1 MSQPSHPPTE
11 THDVVDDPHEL
22 EHIQKHIK
30 FYWAIF
36 GALGIFTLLT
46 VGVAQLDFGSHA
58 NNFTVGIIIA
68 AIKASL
74 VALFF
79 MHLWGEKKL
88 IYRIL
93 AFTVFFAIGLFA
105 LSLLAYFDHT
115 HIH

>member
-1 MSQPSHPPTE
+1 MSDHHSSTE
-11 THDVVDDPHEL
+11 THHPAQDDPHEL
-22 EHIQKHIK
+22 EHIRSHLK

-36 GALGIFTLLT
+36 GALGVFTLLT
-46 VGVAQLDFGSHA
+46 VGVAHLDFGSHA
-58 NNFTVGIIIA
+58 NNFAVGLLIA
-68 AIKASL
+68 TIKASL

-105 LSLLAYFDHT
+105 LSLLAFFDHT
-115 HIH
+115 HIF

>member
-1 MSQPSHPPTE
+1 MSDHSHSPE
-11 THDVVDDPHEL
+11 AHAAHDEAHEM
-22 EHIQKHIK
+22 EHIRSHLR

-36 GALGIFTLLT
+36 GALGVFTLIT
-46 VGVAQLDFGSHA
+46 VGVAQIDFGSHA
-58 NNFTVGIIIA
+58 NNFAIGLLIATVKA
-68 AIKASL
+68 AL

-115 HIH
+115 HTF

>member
-1 MSQPSHPPTE
+1 M
-11 THDVVDDPHEL
+11 
-22 EHIQKHIK
+22 EHIRSHLR

-36 GALGIFTLLT
+36 GALGVFTLIT
-46 VGVAQLDFGSHA
+46 VGVAQIDFGSHA
-58 NNFTVGIIIA
+58 NNFAIGLLIATVKA
-68 AIKASL
+68 AL

-115 HIH
+115 HTF